1 MTERLVPFYCPYCG
15 EESLEPVGERG
26 EWHCTDCT
34 RYFTLR
40 SGVRQPAP
48 SDPMPRSAASQPA
61 VTRTAEV
68 TP

>member
-26 EWHCTDCT
+26 EWRCTDCT

-40 SGVRQPAP
+40 SGLRQPAP
-48 SDPMPRSAASQPA
+48 ADPTRPAAASAQDTIKP
-61 VTRTAEV
+61 AEV
-68 TP
+68 AP

>member
-34 RYFTLR
+34 RYFILR
-40 SGVRQPAP
+40 SGVRQPA
-48 SDPMPRSAASQPA
+48 SADPTPLGAASPEAA
-61 VTRTAEV
+61 VRQAEV
-68 TP
+68 AP